1 MVLLRFL
8 ELRPRSFPPP
18 SELHPNTRQF
28 PASQRGPS
36 AYTAM
41 ANQPHMQVT
50 ADSATIGPTKSYCTA
65 GTQICTV
72 ILSGLT

>member
-8 ELRPRSFPPP
+8 ELCPRSLPLP

-28 PASQRGPS
+28 PVSLRGPS
-36 AYTAM
+36 AYMAM

-50 ADSATIGPTKSYCTA
+50 ADSATIGPTMTYFTA

-72 ILSGLT
+72 ILS